1 MVVGGMQ
8 STEDI
13 KDAFEAAME
22 ICPYLATTLEA
33 LDKNPESMPTHAKD
47 NNFMEALLLFVKKL
61 SESEHI
67 AEEFKEKFVSLIQA
81 FEQGMTQEGVDKK

>member
-33 LDKNPESMPTHAKD
+33 LDKNPESMPTHAKI
-47 NNFMEALLLFVKKL
+47 
-61 SESEHI
+61 S
-67 AEEFKEKFVSLIQA
+67 SLNS
-81 FEQGMTQEGVDKK
+81 F